1 MVLCHIINELIM
13 HGSVPRLRASKME
26 RKMDDKEEN
35 ESKNIKWKNG
45 EYRQMK
51 EKKETNGKKEV
62 NVEETGIIIEA
73 EGLYGR

>member
-1 MVLCHIINELIM
+1 
-13 HGSVPRLRASKME
+13 ME